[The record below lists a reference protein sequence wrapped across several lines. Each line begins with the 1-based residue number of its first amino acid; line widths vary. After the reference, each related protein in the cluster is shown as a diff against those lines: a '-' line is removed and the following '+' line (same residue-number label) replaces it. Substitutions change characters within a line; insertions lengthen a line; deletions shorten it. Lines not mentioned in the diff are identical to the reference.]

1 MSDTS
6 LTNAPEFSV
15 SELSGAIKRTME
27 ESFERVR
34 VRGEIS
40 GYRGPHSSGHSYF
53 ALKDQNAKIDAIIW
67 KGVFGRLKFKPE
79 EGMEVIA
86 TGKITTFPG
95 KSSYQIVIDQ
105 IEPAGVGALL
115 AQLEERK
122 RRLAAEGLFAPERK
136 QLVPYLPEVIGVITS
151 PTGAVIR
158 DIIHRISDRFPRH
171 ILIWPVRVQGE
182 TCASEVANAIE
193 GFNSLEPDGNIARPD
208 VLIVARGGGSLEDL
222 WGFNEEIV
230 ARAASMSEIPLVSA
244 VGHETDTTLIDF
256 VSDLRAPTPTGAAEF
271 VVPVRSELL
280 LGLGDLASRLAN
292 AALRLH
298 QRRVIE
304 LRSVIR
310 ALPVAESLLSIPRQR
325 LDLCA
330 VKLPTALRAGVDK
343 RRIALS
349 NEIRRFHAQSPQMQL
364 IRYRERLN
372 SNNQRLHASFNAYI
386 KQMKQIN
393 LNDFSRLKAVTE
405 RLKTTLSQYVHNEK
419 VQLINTHS
427 RLRAALSAIIVLKR
441 QANLNN
447 TLMLKTGYLRLQP
460 TFTQVIERKKLQ
472 INNLWKMLNT
482 LSHKQVL
489 ARGYAIIWDGE
500 GQALRSA
507 VKVLDGMKLSITFSD
522 GDVKAVAGE
531 GQTSSLPKKP
541 VQISKPGQGNL
552 F

>member
-1 MSDTS
+1 MSDTT

-53 ALKDQNAKIDAIIW
+53 ALKDQNSKIDAIIW
-67 KGVFGRLKFKPE
+67 KGVFNRLKFKPE

-105 IEPAGVGALL
+105 LEPAGVGALL

-122 RRLAAEGLFAPERK
+122 RRLAAEGLFASERK
-136 QLVPYLPEVIGVITS
+136 QLIPYLPEVIGVITS

-193 GFNSLEPDGNIARPD
+193 GFNSIEPNSDISRPD

-280 LGLGDLASRLAN
+280 LTLSDLASRLNN

-298 QRRVIE
+298 QRRVME
-304 LRSVIR
+304 LRSVLR
-310 ALPVAESLLSIPRQR
+310 ALPAAENLLNIPRQR

-330 VKLPTALRAGVDK
+330 VKLPTALRAGVD
-343 RRIALS
+343 RRRVAIS
-349 NEIRRFHAQSPQMQL
+349 NISRKLHTQSPQMQL
-364 IRYRERLN
+364 VRYRERL
-372 SNNQRLHASFNAYI
+372 SGGIA
-386 KQMKQIN
+386 
-393 LNDFSRLKAVTE
+393 T
-405 RLKTTLSQYVHNEK
+405 
-419 VQLINTHS
+419 
-427 RLRAALSAIIVLKR
+427 
-441 QANLNN
+441 
-447 TLMLKTGYLRLQP
+447 RLQP
-460 TFTQVIERKKLQ
+460 MVQQLLDRKKIQLNSLWALLPTSLQTGVNKRRMLLNACTLRLNTKSPQSRLAQYRERLNGFETRLTPVAMQLVERRKLQ
-472 INNLWKMLNT
+472 ISNLWKILNT
-482 LSHKQVL
+482 LGHKQVL
-489 ARGYAIIWDGE
+489 SRGYAIIRDEE
-500 GQALRSA
+500 GQALRS
-507 VKVLDGMKLSITFSD
+507 VTKVSDGMKLNISFND
-522 GDVKAVAGE
+522 GEIKAIAGE
-531 GQTSSLPKKP
+531 GAMHTSHPRKSTSIPKP
-541 VQISKPGQGNL
+541 NQGNL

>member
-67 KGVFGRLKFKPE
+67 KGVFSRLKFKPE

-136 QLVPYLPEVIGVITS
+136 ELIPYLPEVIGVITS

-193 GFNSLEPDGNIARPD
+193 GFNSIEPDADIARPD

-280 LGLGDLASRLAN
+280 LTLSDLASRLSN

-310 ALPVAESLLSIPRQR
+310 ALPVAESLLGIPRQR
-325 LDLCA
+325 LDLCGI
-330 VKLPTALRAGVDK
+330 KLPTALRTGIDRRRVSLSNESRKLHSQSPQMQLVRYRERLSGGIATRLHPVAKQLAERKKSQLDSLWALLPASLKAGVDK
-343 RRIALS
+343 RRTTL
-349 NEIRRFHAQSPQMQL
+349 NAQVSRLGNKSPQARL
-364 IRYRERLN
+364 ALYLERLN
-372 SNNQRLHASFNAYI
+372 GFETRLTPVA
-386 KQMKQIN
+386 KQH
-393 LNDFSRLKAVTE
+393 VE
-405 RLKTTLSQYVHNEK
+405 R
-419 VQLINTHS
+419 
-427 RLRAALSAIIVLKR
+427 R
-441 QANLNN
+441 
-447 TLMLKTGYLRLQP
+447 
-460 TFTQVIERKKLQ
+460 KLQ
-472 INNLWKMLNT
+472 ISNLWKMMNT
-482 LSHKQVL
+482 LGHKQVL
-489 ARGYAIIWDGE
+489 SRGYTIIRDE
-500 GQALRSA
+500 QGQALRSA
-507 VKVLDGMKLSITFSD
+507 AQVTNGMKLNISFND
-522 GDVKAVAGE
+522 GDIKAVAGE
-531 GQTSSLPKKP
+531 RQTPSLAKKP
-541 VQISKPGQGNL
+541 TLNPKPGQGNL

>member
-1 MSDTS
+1 MSDTAP
-6 LTNAPEFSV
+6 TNAPEFSV
-15 SELSGAIKRTME
+15 SELSSAIKRTME

-53 ALKDQNAKIDAIIW
+53 ALKDQNSKIDAIIW
-67 KGVFGRLKFKPE
+67 KGVFSRLKFKPE

-122 RRLAAEGLFAPERK
+122 RRLAAEGLFAHERK
-136 QLVPYLPEVIGVITS
+136 QLIPYLPEVIGVITS

-182 TCASEVANAIE
+182 TCASEVASAIE
-193 GFNSLEPDGNIARPD
+193 GFNSIEPNSEIARPD

-230 ARAASMSEIPLVSA
+230 ARAASMSEIPLISA

-280 LGLGDLASRLAN
+280 LTLNDLASRLNN

-298 QRRVIE
+298 Q

-310 ALPVAESLLSIPRQR
+310 ALPAAESLLNIPRQR
-325 LDLCA
+325 LDLCS
-330 VKLPTALRAGVDK
+330 VKLPAALRASVDR

-349 NEIRRFHAQSPQMQL
+349 NEARKLHAQSPQMQL
-364 IRYRERLN
+364 VRYRERL
-372 SNNQRLHASFNAYI
+372 SGGIATRLRPMAKQLFDRKKTQLDTVWGVLPVSLQAGVNNRRVLLNALILSLNTRSPQAQLFLYRERLNGF
-386 KQMKQIN
+386 
-393 LNDFSRLKAVTE
+393 DSRLTPVAK
-405 RLKTTLSQYVHNEK
+405 
-419 VQLINTHS
+419 QLI
-427 RLRAALSAIIVLKR
+427 
-441 QANLNN
+441 
-447 TLMLKTGYLRLQP
+447 
-460 TFTQVIERKKLQ
+460 ERRKLQ
-472 INNLWKMLNT
+472 INNLWKLLNT
-482 LSHKQVL
+482 LGHKQVL
-489 ARGYAIIWDGE
+489 ARGYAIIRDE
-500 GQALRSA
+500 TGQALREA
-507 VKVLDGMKLSITFSD
+507 AKVSDGMKLSISFHD
-522 GDVKAVAGE
+522 GDIKAVAGE
-531 GQTSSLPKKP
+531 GALTSSPRKSAPDTK
-541 VQISKPGQGNL
+541 INQGKL

>member
-1 MSDTS
+1 MSDATQ
-6 LTNAPEFSV
+6 TNAPEFSV
-15 SELSGAIKRTME
+15 SELSTAIKRTME

-53 ALKDQNAKIDAIIW
+53 ALKDQNSKIDAIIW
-67 KGVFGRLKFKPE
+67 KGVFSRLKFKPE

-105 IEPAGVGALL
+105 LEPAGVGALL

-122 RRLAAEGLFAPERK
+122 RRLAAEGLFAHERK
-136 QLVPYLPEVIGVITS
+136 QLIPYLPEVIGVITS

-193 GFNSLEPDGNIARPD
+193 GFNSIEPNSHIARPD

-280 LGLGDLASRLAN
+280 LALSDLASRLNN
-292 AALRLH
+292 AALRLQ

-310 ALPVAESLLSIPRQR
+310 ALPAAESLLGIPRQR
-325 LDLCA
+325 LDLCS
-330 VKLPTALRAGVDK
+330 VKLPAALRAGVDR

-349 NEIRRFHAQSPQMQL
+349 NEARKLHTQSPQMQL
-364 IRYRERLN
+364 VRYRERLSGGIATRLQPMMQQLVSHKKTQLN
-372 SNNQRLHASFNAYI
+372 SLW
-386 KQMKQIN
+386 
-393 LNDFSRLKAVTE
+393 
-405 RLKTTLSQYVHNEK
+405 
-419 VQLINTHS
+419 
-427 RLRAALSAIIVLKR
+427 ALLPTS
-441 QANLNN
+441 
-447 TLMLKTGYLRLQP
+447 LKTGVDKRRMVLNAQALRLNNRSPQ
-460 TFTQVIERKKLQ
+460 TQLVLYRERLNGFETRLTPVAKQLVERRKLQ
-472 INNLWKMLNT
+472 LNNLWKILNT
-482 LSHKQVL
+482 LGHKQVL
-489 ARGYAIIWDGE
+489 ARGYAIIRDE
-500 GQALRSA
+500 QGQTVRSVA
-507 VKVLDGMKLSITFSD
+507 KVSNGMNLNISLSD
-522 GDVKAVAGE
+522 GDIKAISCE
-531 GQTSSLPKKP
+531 GALPSAPRKSAPDTK
-541 VQISKPGQGNL
+541 INQGKL

>member
-15 SELSGAIKRTME
+15 SELSSAIKRTME

-53 ALKDQNAKIDAIIW
+53 ALKDQNSKIDAIIW
-67 KGVFGRLKFKPE
+67 KGVFNRLKFKPE

-136 QLVPYLPEVIGVITS
+136 QLIPYLPEVIGVITS

-158 DIIHRISDRFPRH
+158 DIIHRISDRFPRY

-182 TCASEVANAIE
+182 TCAREVANAIE
-193 GFNSLEPDGNIARPD
+193 GFNSIEPDAEIARPD

-222 WGFNEEIV
+222 WGFNDEIV

-271 VVPVRSELL
+271 VVPVRQELL
-280 LGLGDLASRLAN
+280 LTLSDLASRLSN

-310 ALPVAESLLSIPRQR
+310 ALPAAESLLGIPRQR
-325 LDLCA
+325 LDLCG
-330 VKLPTALRAGVDK
+330 VKLPSALKAGVD
-343 RRIALS
+343 RRRNVLS
-349 NEIRRFHAQSPQMQL
+349 NESRKLHIQSPQMQL
-364 IRYRERLN
+364 VRYRERL
-372 SNNQRLHASFNAYI
+372 SGGIATRLHPMA
-386 KQMKQIN
+386 KQ
-393 LNDFSRLKAVTE
+393 LA
-405 RLKTTLSQYVHNEK
+405 
-419 VQLINTHS
+419 
-427 RLRAALSAIIVLKR
+427 
-441 QANLNN
+441 
-447 TLMLKTGYLRLQP
+447 
-460 TFTQVIERKKLQ
+460 ERKKLQ
-472 INNLWKMLNT
+472 LDSLWGLLPASLKTGVDKRRKALNAQALRLNNKSPQTRLVVYQERLNGFETRLAPVARQLVERRKLQIGNLWKVLNT
-482 LSHKQVL
+482 LGHKQVL
-489 ARGYAIIWDGE
+489 ARGYAIIRDSE

-507 VKVLDGMKLSITFSD
+507 AKISNGMKLDISFDD
-522 GDVKAVAGE
+522 GDVSAVAGE
-531 GQTSSLPKKP
+531 GQISSLSKKP
-541 VQISKPGQGNL
+541 VQNLKPGQGNL

>member
-1 MSDTS
+1 MSDTAP
-6 LTNAPEFSV
+6 TNAPEFSV
-15 SELSGAIKRTME
+15 SELSSAIKRTME

-53 ALKDQNAKIDAIIW
+53 ALKDQNSKIDAIIW
-67 KGVFGRLKFKPE
+67 KGVFSRLKFKPE

-122 RRLAAEGLFAPERK
+122 RRLSAEGLFAPERK
-136 QLVPYLPEVIGVITS
+136 QLIPYLPEVIGVITS

-193 GFNSLEPDGNIARPD
+193 GFNSVEPNTDIARPD

-280 LGLGDLASRLAN
+280 LTLSDLASRLNN

-310 ALPVAESLLSIPRQR
+310 ALPMAESLLNIPRQR

-330 VKLPTALRAGVDK
+330 VKLPTALRAGVDR

-349 NEIRRFHAQSPQMQL
+349 NEARKLYSQSPQMQL
-364 IRYRERLN
+364 VRYRERLSGGIATRLQSMAQQLVDRKKNQLN
-372 SNNQRLHASFNAYI
+372 SLWALLPTSLQKGINKRRAMLNAHALRLNNKSPQTQLVLYR
-386 KQMKQIN
+386 
-393 LNDFSRLKAVTE
+393 E
-405 RLKTTLSQYVHNEK
+405 RLNGFETRLPPVAK
-419 VQLINTHS
+419 QLI
-427 RLRAALSAIIVLKR
+427 
-441 QANLNN
+441 
-447 TLMLKTGYLRLQP
+447 
-460 TFTQVIERKKLQ
+460 ERRKLQ
-472 INNLWKMLNT
+472 ISTLWKILNT
-482 LSHKQVL
+482 LGHKQVL
-489 ARGYAIIWDGE
+489 ARGYAIIRDEE

-507 VKVLDGMKLSITFSD
+507 TKISNGMRLNISLND
-522 GDVKAVAGE
+522 GDVKAIVGE
-531 GQTSSLPKKP
+531 GQTPYLTNKP
-541 VQISKPGQGNL
+541 TLNPKPGQGNL